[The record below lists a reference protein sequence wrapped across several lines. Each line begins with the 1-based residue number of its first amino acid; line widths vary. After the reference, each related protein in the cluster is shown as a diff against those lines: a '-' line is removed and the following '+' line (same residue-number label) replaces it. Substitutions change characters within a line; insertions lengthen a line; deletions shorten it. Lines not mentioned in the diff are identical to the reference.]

1 MFENFSAK
9 AIEALQLA
17 REEARRLEFAQVDTD
32 HLLLGL
38 LAEGNGVAA
47 RALKLEGLDLRKARV
62 AAEQLGGRGYMRS
75 QQLFFSP
82 DCQAVFFDAAALA
95 AQVEPVL
102 VDTQDLLFALLKHP
116 RCRAIALLRHL
127 NADLEALYR
136 QVRSVRAQD
145 LESPTPL
152 PDPERV
158 VRPKHFS
165 PRLLTESAR
174 KAYDQA
180 FAMARAFGHTLV
192 GTEQL
197 LVALVIADEGLAAQV
212 LEANGLNR
220 LDAEAVLHRVM
231 GRGSGTVESKHVL
244 SRRAQEAL
252 DAAWREACARGH
264 GAIGTGHVLLGLL
277 GLDAGGALT
286 LMDQLRLNL
295 GAVQLDTEQA
305 FDDSPRDPEPRWAGD
320 AVSTTGDECLL
331 P

>member
-17 REEARRLEFAQVDTD
+17 REEACRLEFAQVDTD

-47 RALKLEGLDLRKARV
+47 RALKLEGMDLRKARV

-75 QQLFFSP
+75 QHLFFAP

-116 RCRAIALLRHL
+116 RCRASGLLRHL
-127 NADLEALYR
+127 GADLDAVYR
-136 QVRSVRAQD
+136 QVCAVRAQD
-145 LESPTPL
+145 LESPSPA
-152 PDPERV
+152 PDPDRV
-158 VRPKHFS
+158 VLPKHFS
-165 PRLLTESAR
+165 PRLLSESGR
-174 KAYDQA
+174 KAYDLA
-180 FAMARAFGHTLV
+180 FAMARASGHTLV

-197 LVALVIADEGLAAQV
+197 LVALLAVDEGLAAQV
-212 LEANGLNR
+212 LSANGLRR

-231 GRGSGTVESKHVL
+231 GRGSGTVDSKHVL
-244 SRRAQEAL
+244 SRRGQEAL
-252 DAAWREACARGH
+252 DAAWREACARKH
-264 GAIGTGHVLLGLL
+264 PAIGTGHVLLALL

-286 LMDQLRLNL
+286 LMDQLKLNL
-295 GAVQLDTEQA
+295 AAVQLDTEQA
-305 FDDSPRDPEPRWAGD
+305 FDDSPRDPEPSWHGS
-320 AVSTTGDECLL
+320 AVNVAGDECPL

>member
-47 RALKLEGLDLRKARV
+47 RALRLEGVDLRRARV
-62 AAEQLGGRGYMRS
+62 AAEQLGGRGYMRAS
-75 QQLFFSP
+75 QLFFSS

-116 RCRAIALLRHL
+116 GCRAIALLRHL
-127 NADLEALYR
+127 DADLEALHR
-136 QVRSVRAQD
+136 RVRSVRAQD
-145 LESPTPL
+145 LESPSPPPG
-152 PDPERV
+152 PDRPV
-158 VRPKHFS
+158 PPKHFS
-165 PRLLTESAR
+165 PRLLTPSAR

-180 FAMARAFGHTLV
+180 FAMARAAGHTLV

-197 LVALVIADEGLAAQV
+197 LVALLAVDEGLASRV
-212 LEANGLNR
+212 LAESGMRR

-231 GRGSGTVESKHVL
+231 GLGSGTVDSKHVL

-252 DAAWREACARGH
+252 DAAWREACARSH
-264 GAIGTGHVLLGLL
+264 DALGTGHVLLGLL

-286 LMDQLRLNL
+286 LMDHLRLNL

-320 AVSTTGDECLL
+320 ALLATGDECPL